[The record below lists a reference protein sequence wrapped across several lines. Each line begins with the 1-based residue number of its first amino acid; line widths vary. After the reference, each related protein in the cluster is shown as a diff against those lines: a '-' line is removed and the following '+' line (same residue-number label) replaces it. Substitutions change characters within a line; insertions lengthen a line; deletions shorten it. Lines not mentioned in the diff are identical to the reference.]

1 MAAPRHEYVHGL
13 NAAFEVLRAGRRET
27 KAAYLARSSK
37 ENPRLK
43 KLAAFCE
50 RRGVP
55 VEWVD
60 KSRLVELSKS
70 REHQGAVLKS
80 KPYPYVDFEAIAD
93 QPRLLLLDN
102 VEDPHNVGAILR
114 SAEVFGFHDILLPLK
129 GTPEVYP
136 SVVKVSAGA
145 SEHLRIAR
153 EMNANRYVEKLKE
166 AGMTILAL
174 DAAGETPLDEL
185 ERVPLERVLLVIG
198 GEAKAVGRYILR
210 EAHHRVSI
218 RQKGR
223 VNSLNA
229 SVAAGI
235 AMHQLDAILTPPEGA
250 R

>member
-1 MAAPRHEYVHGL
+1 MAPPRHEYIHGI

-27 KAAYLARSSK
+27 KAAYLARASR

-43 KLAAFCE
+43 KLAGFCE
-50 RRGVP
+50 RKGVP

-60 KSRLVELSKS
+60 KSRLVELSKT
-70 REHQGAVLKS
+70 REHQGVVLKS
-80 KPYPYVDFEAIAD
+80 KPYPYVTFSELARHA
-93 QPRLLLLDN
+93 RLLLLDN

-153 EMNANRYVEKLKE
+153 EMNANRYVSNLKE
-166 AGMTILAL
+166 DGVTILAL
-174 DAAGETPLDEL
+174 DAAGETPLDDL
-185 ERVPLERVLLVIG
+185 GRLPLDRVLLVIG

-229 SVAAGI
+229 SVAASI
-235 AMHQLDAILTPPEGA
+235 AMHQLDAILTRPGE
-250 R
+250 